1 MRTISSS
8 QLRKN
13 LSATLDQIAKDHEA
27 VIVTRDGGKPPAVI
41 VSLEDFG
48 SYEETAHLLR
58 SPANAKRL
66 TESIRELETG
76 GGIRRELADLA

>member
-13 LSATLDQIAKDHEA
+13 LSATLDQIAKDHEP

-48 SYEETAHLLR
+48 SYEETAYLLR

-66 TESIRELETG
+66 TVSVRAHETG
-76 GGIRRELADLA
+76 GGTRRELAD